1 MTHRQLI
8 LIDDI
13 PILPALNVCLTFR
26 NTMLTE
32 NGKIMITYTPFSGE
46 EHDRSFLLR
55 SVNNF

>member
-8 LIDDI
+8 LIHDI
-13 PILPALNVCLTFR
+13 PGLPALNVRLTFT

-46 EHDRSFLLR
+46 EHDRSLLLR
-55 SVNNF
+55 TVNNF